1 MGCPGA
7 TQEQIEEA
15 ARKANAHD
23 FIVSFP
29 QGYDT
34 KVGDQGAQLSGGKTS
49 VWLYHIDFPVIE
61 VPYD

>member
-34 KVGDQGAQLSGGKTS
+34 KVGDQGAQLSGGKTT
-49 VWLYHIDFPVIE
+49 VVIS
-61 VPYD
+61 YRASRH